1 MAQSLSKERLDQ
13 VFLKE
18 ISRIIEKDVKDPHV
32 GFVTITGI
40 KISPDLS
47 YATVYVS
54 FLGKKERN
62 NAGVRALNR
71 AASYIRKELSRSV
84 KVRKV
89 PQLNFRIDESV
100 AKANRIDQLLAI
112 VGQELR
118 ESEARDAQF
127 ENEEFEQEEME

>member
-18 ISRIIEKDVKDPHV
+18 ITRIIEKDVKDPHV

-47 YATVYVS
+47 YATVFVS

-62 NAGVRALNR
+62 TAGVKALNR
-71 AASYIRKELSRSV
+71 AASYIRKELSRNV

-89 PQLNFRIDESV
+89 PQLNFKIDESV
-100 AKANRIDQLLAI
+100 AKANRIDELLAI
-112 VGQELR
+112 VGRELR
-118 ESEARDAQF
+118 ENEANNTDF
-127 ENEEFEQEEME
+127 IPEDNEI

>member
-18 ISRIIEKDVKDPHV
+18 ITRIIEKDVKDPHV

-47 YATVYVS
+47 YATVFVS

-62 NAGVRALNR
+62 TAGVKALNR
-71 AASYIRKELSRSV
+71 AASYIRKELSRNV

-89 PQLNFRIDESV
+89 PQLNFKIDESV
-100 AKANRIDQLLAI
+100 AKANRIDELLAI
-112 VGQELR
+112 VGKELR
-118 ESEARDAQF
+118 ENEANNTDF
-127 ENEEFEQEEME
+127 IPEDNEI

>member
-18 ISRIIEKDVKDPHV
+18 ITRIIEKDVKDPHV

-47 YATVYVS
+47 YATVFVS

-62 NAGVRALNR
+62 TAGVKALNR
-71 AASYIRKELSRSV
+71 AASYIRKELSRNV

-89 PQLNFRIDESV
+89 PQLNFKIDESV
-100 AKANRIDQLLAI
+100 AKANRIDELLAI
-112 VGQELR
+112 VGKELR
-118 ESEARDAQF
+118 ENEANNTDF
-127 ENEEFEQEEME
+127 VPEDNEI